1 MIDSVQKIVICGDG
15 IVANMTALALSRCL
29 PSCFEITFISL
40 KQSEPFDAL
49 YGNICSP
56 LAYEFHRKLGVSE
69 PHLLSGT
76 DSTFSFGSHYL
87 QWGSK
92 NLSWVQ
98 SFQLPLL
105 VHQGV
110 EFHQCLLRAGITDL
124 QPYLV
129 SAQAAL
135 AGVFAHP
142 PEDPKIPLSRAEY
155 GYHVSS
161 DHYLKILSSGLQAR
175 ALQQGKSLSLKQI
188 QSSTIRVIANE
199 DRIDHLQLDD
209 SQRID
214 ADWYIDCSGPHAR
227 LISNF
232 DNDTK
237 SQRRVNFLSS
247 KRPSSAKLGSAR
259 EVTGYEFGWQSDTS
273 IRGSVSRFTLY
284 QADDEELARQVH
296 GVVDIA
302 ESCQLGRRDKA
313 WLGNCIAIGHAAAT
327 IEPLTPAP
335 LMLVQRDI
343 ERLLELI
350 PVTQDASVERT
361 EFNRRFALDYD
372 HADLFNRALYQSE
385 STPMSKFWQS
395 VKQLPMDEKLSIKLA
410 QFESR
415 ALITMFDLE
424 PFNEQDWLILHFGM
438 QRKAA
443 RYNRFAE
450 RFSSD
455 KLTGWIDA
463 QQRDINAIVKKMPPP
478 DRYIARMLDYLRSR
492 S

>member
-1 MIDSVQKIVICGDG
+1 
-15 IVANMTALALSRCL
+15 
-29 PSCFEITFISL
+29 
-40 KQSEPFDAL
+40 
-49 YGNICSP
+49 
-56 LAYEFHRKLGVSE
+56 
-69 PHLLSGT
+69 
-76 DSTFSFGSHYL
+76 
-87 QWGSK
+87 
-92 NLSWVQ
+92 VQ
-98 SFQLPLL
+98 SFQLPLP

-110 EFHQCLLRAGITDL
+110 DFHQCLLRAGVRDL

-161 DHYLKILSSGLQAR
+161 DNYLKILSSVLEASILK
-175 ALQQGKSLSLKQI
+175 ASDLKETTSLSLKRI
-188 QSSTIRVIANE
+188 RSTSIKVITNE
-199 DRIDHLQLDD
+199 ERIDHLQLDD
-209 SQRID
+209 SRRVD
-214 ADWYIDCSGPHAR
+214 ADWYIDCSGPDAL

-232 DNDTK
+232 NNELK
-237 SQRRVNFLSS
+237 SQRCVNFLAS
-247 KRPSSAKLGSAR
+247 KHPSKHKLGSAR
-259 EVTGYEFGWQSDTS
+259 EVTGFDFGWQSDTS
-273 IRGSVSRFTLY
+273 LRDSVSRFTLY
-284 QADDEELARQVH
+284 QADGEELAHQAH
-296 GVVDIA
+296 GPADIEKA
-302 ESCQLGRRDKA
+302 CRLGRRNNA
-313 WLGNCIAIGHAAAT
+313 WLGNCIAIGHSAAV

-350 PVTQDASVERT
+350 PVAQDARVERT
-361 EFNRRFALDYD
+361 EFNRKFALDYD
-372 HADLFNRALYQSE
+372 QADLFNRALYQFENS
-385 STPMSKFWQS
+385 SAAPFWQS

-415 ALITMFDLE
+415 ALISMFDLE

-438 QRKAA
+438 QRQAA

-455 KLTGWIDA
+455 QLMAWIEA
-463 QQRDINAIVKKMPPP
+463 QERDINVIVKKMPPP